1 MHELYKRYTVI
12 VLIMRMI
19 VCLCMQSNTKINCV
33 VYACLSVV
41 TTLTC
46 ATPDLPYEVQCC

>member
-1 MHELYKRYTVI
+1 MHELYRRYTVI

-19 VCLCMQSNTKINCV
+19 VCLCMQSNTKIKCV

-46 ATPDLPYEVQCC
+46 VTPNLPYEVQCC